1 MLFLEGY
8 PFLAAVD
15 LDLFSFFFLFGKEEK
30 SVASA
35 SVRSDDALYFMV
47 PLARI
52 LTLSRR
58 LFPGPAREGCQ
69 QRSADGFEPGLP
81 AVTGLRE
88 QDAHSA
94 PLQ

>member
-1 MLFLEGY
+1 
-8 PFLAAVD
+8 
-15 LDLFSFFFLFGKEEK
+15 
-30 SVASA
+30 
-35 SVRSDDALYFMV
+35 MV

-52 LTLSRR
+52 LTLNPRS
-58 LFPGPAREGCQ
+58 FPGPAREGRQ